1 MTPEQL
7 RTDDSV
13 AFIASVL
20 PAKARVLEVGCG
32 RGAVARDLATRGF
45 DVTALDLTLRDLVP
59 APGVRFIEADFRRFK
74 HEAFDAVVFTSSLHH
89 ITPLG
94 DAIARAARLLET
106 GGYLVAD
113 EFDVDAPDAATLH
126 WYYETQ
132 ELLVAAG
139 LLPADRVDPPAP
151 NLRMRW
157 DHAHHHDEPLHT
169 GASMERTI
177 ASQFS
182 NREVRRPPYLYRYI
196 AAGLSQDDRGAA
208 LAAQLRLAEQRGIDA
223 GVLRPVGL
231 RIVARLARTIA

>member
-7 RTDDSV
+7 RTDDSA
-13 AFIASVL
+13 AFIGGAL

-32 RGAVARDLATRGF
+32 RGAVARDLAARGF
-45 DVTALDLTLRDLVP
+45 DVTALDLTLRDLVA
-59 APGVRFIEADFRRFK
+59 APGVRFVEQDFRRFK
-74 HEAFDAVVFTSSLHH
+74 HEAFDAVVFTASLHH

-94 DAIARAARLLET
+94 DAIARAARLLEP
-106 GGYLVAD
+106 GGHLVAD
-113 EFDVDAPDAATLH
+113 EVDVDAPDVATLH

-139 LLPADRVDPPAP
+139 LYPADRLDAPAP
-151 NLRMRW
+151 NLRRRW

-169 GASMERTI
+169 GAAMERTI

-182 NREVRRPPYLYRYI
+182 IREIRRLPYLYRYI
-196 AAGLSQDDRGAA
+196 GAGLPQDDRGATI
-208 LAAQLRLAEQRGIDA
+208 AAQVRLAEQRGIDA

-231 RIVARLARTIA
+231 RIVARLARTLA